1 MSMKARRLDM
11 KKVFAPNG
19 NYIIVPDDRVMT
31 FGLTKMQNES
41 VGKVLP
47 IKECELY
54 VTDVPED
61 LIAISASAVI
71 INAEKL
77 SKSNVDM
84 MFDYYTEIG
93 KSADETVYW
102 IGVPEPPKQLQKVIR
117 TYSCFDE
124 LSVELKYQLLTAYR
138 KSRKAKDFSRKMADC
153 IKIISLVKARPGI
166 KTQEI
171 AERLEVSTR
180 TVQRY
185 ISTLQVAGEGIEYDN
200 TKKGWFL
207 PGNYSILFE
216 G

>member
-1 MSMKARRLDM
+1 M

-31 FGLTKMQNES
+31 FGLTDIQNEA

-47 IKECELY
+47 IKDCELY

-61 LIAISASAVI
+61 LIAIPASSVI

-84 MFDYYTEIG
+84 MFEYYTEIG

-102 IGVPEPPKQLQKVIR
+102 IGAPEPPEQLQKIIR
-117 TYSCFDE
+117 TYRCFDE

-138 KSRKAKDFSRKMADC
+138 KTRKAKDFSRKMADC
-153 IKIISLVKARPGI
+153 IMIISLVKAKPGI
-166 KTQEI
+166 RTQEI
-171 AERLEVSTR
+171 AEKLEVSTR

-185 ISTLQVAGEGIEYDN
+185 ISTLQVAGEGIEYDK

-207 PGNYSILFE
+207 PGNFSILFE

>member
-1 MSMKARRLDM
+1 M

-19 NYIIVPDDRVMT
+19 IYIIVPDDRVMT

-124 LSVELKYQLLTAYR
+124 LSGELKYQLLTAYR

>member
-1 MSMKARRLDM
+1 M

-19 NYIIVPDDRVMT
+19 NYIIVPDYRVMT

>member
-1 MSMKARRLDM
+1 M
-11 KKVFAPNG
+11 KKVFTPNG

>member
-1 MSMKARRLDM
+1 M
-11 KKVFAPNG
+11 KKVFTPNG

-200 TKKGWFL
+200 L
-207 PGNYSILFE
+207 IP
-216 G
+216 

>member
-1 MSMKARRLDM
+1 M

-54 VTDVPED
+54 VTDVPGVRT

>member
-1 MSMKARRLDM
+1 M
-11 KKVFAPNG
+11 KKVFAPKG
-19 NYIIVPDDRVMT
+19 NYIIVSDDRVMT

-153 IKIISLVKARPGI
+153 IKIISLVKAKPGI

-185 ISTLQVAGEGIEYDN
+185 ISTLQVAGEGIEYDYS
-200 TKKGWFL
+200 KKGWFL
-207 PGNYSILFE
+207 PGNFSVLFE

>member
-1 MSMKARRLDM
+1 M

-19 NYIIVPDDRVMT
+19 NYIIVPDDRVMS

-47 IKECELY
+47 IKDCELY

-171 AERLEVSTR
+171 AGRLEVSTR

>member
-1 MSMKARRLDM
+1 MKARRLDM